1 VQAANPGERA
11 RELPAPFDANV
22 DKSLFSTGSWRQ
34 LGNRRSE
41 RAMRIDKNLVVIGLS
56 DDDTAHLRLL
66 LRKAGDQL
74 RQRWRWGSEEGAD
87 LVVVDTNAFAGQMA
101 RTRATAAGMRVAV
114 ITDDPAA
121 SDQELRLHRP
131 LKLPN
136 VVEVFNTAGGGL
148 VLAPQIESGSDDL
161 YLEFVRTPSSKLD
174 PPDTLMRLFEEDAD
188 AAALGFGTDAPPP
201 HPDSLFRRDEQAH
214 RPRYS
219 VPLTLDEDTRIERT
233 SGSTPRSEARAFEVG
248 EALARQG
255 AAPGPNTLPPVKRGS
270 LVVDGSR
277 HALVDYLHGN
287 LLAGPAQI
295 QLDGA
300 ASLTLDPKHRVFHS
314 DGGLAQLEAYV
325 REPLA
330 LSDWRR
336 LTTAEFNPIRESQP
350 AQPYQ
355 NLIWLQALVGS
366 GGRLSAQLDP
376 GGSYRLK
383 HWIELDRDLRQHQR
397 IARAM
402 MQPARLN
409 EIAAAAGVPLAAVFD
424 VVNAYHAIGL
434 IEWEPRASLR
444 APVKAER
451 ESGGLLSR
459 LKRPFGRS

>member
-1 VQAANPGERA
+1 
-11 RELPAPFDANV
+11 
-22 DKSLFSTGSWRQ
+22 
-34 LGNRRSE
+34 
-41 RAMRIDKNLVVIGLS
+41 MRIDKNLVVIGLS

-66 LRKAGDQL
+66 LRKAGEQL

-114 ITDDPAA
+114 ITDDPSESA
-121 SDQELRLHRP
+121 QELRLHRP

-136 VVEVFNTAGGGL
+136 VIDVFNTAGGAFE
-148 VLAPQIESGSDDL
+148 LAPQIESGGDDL

-174 PPDTLMRLFEEDAD
+174 PPDALVRMFEEDGVAD
-188 AAALGFGTDAPPP
+188 AAALGLRVDAPPP
-201 HPDSLFRRDEQAH
+201 DPDNLFRRDEQAH
-214 RPRYS
+214 KPRYS
-219 VPLTLDEDTRIERT
+219 VPLSLDADTQVERT
-233 SGSTPRSEARAFEVG
+233 SGPTLRSETRAFESVDG
-248 EALARQG
+248 LSRQG
-255 AAPGPNTLPPVKRGS
+255 SAPGPNTLPPVKRGS
-270 LVVDGSR
+270 LALDGTR
-277 HALVDYLHGN
+277 HALLAYLQGN

-295 QLDGA
+295 QLDGG

-314 DGGLAQLEAYV
+314 DGGLAQLEVYA

-350 AQPYQ
+350 SQPYQ
-355 NLIWLQALVGS
+355 NLVWLQALVGS
-366 GGRLSAQLDP
+366 GGRLASQLDP
-376 GGSYRLK
+376 GGSYKLK
-383 HWIELDRDLRQHQR
+383 HWIELDRDLRQHHR

-409 EIAAAAGVPLAAVFD
+409 EIAAAANVPLADVFD

-444 APVKAER
+444 APVKPER

-459 LKRPFGRS
+459 LKRPFGKS

>member
-1 VQAANPGERA
+1 MQAANPGERA

-295 QLDGA
+295 QLDGDHGVEA
-300 ASLTLDPKHRVFHS
+300 HPALGPVTAQAQRLAPADHGRVQS
-314 DGGLAQLEAYV
+314 DT
-325 REPLA
+325 REPAGPAVSEPDLA
-330 LSDWRR
+330 AGPGRFGRTAVGATRPRR
-336 LTTAEFNPIRESQP
+336 QLP
-350 AQPYQ
+350 AQ
-355 NLIWLQALVGS
+355 ALDRTRSRPAPAPAHRARDDAAGAPERDRR
-366 GGRLSAQLDP
+366 GGR
-376 GGSYRLK
+376 R
-383 HWIELDRDLRQHQR
+383 
-397 IARAM
+397 
-402 MQPARLN
+402 
-409 EIAAAAGVPLAAVFD
+409 AAGRGVRR
-424 VVNAYHAIGL
+424 GQ
-434 IEWEPRASLR
+434 R
-444 APVKAER
+444 
-451 ESGGLLSR
+451 LSR
-459 LKRPFGRS
+459 DRPDRVGAARFAACAGQGRT